1 MCSVCRDSYAPNL
14 INQCEECAAV
24 WVNVVAIFIFV
35 IIIAFVTWLVVFVT
49 LKEDSLPDSDHN
61 LVILLKIFISFIQV
75 IAMLG
80 EFEVNLPSFV
90 VNPPFYFC
98 LQRATS

>member
-1 MCSVCRDSYAPNL
+1 
-14 INQCEECAAV
+14 
-24 WVNVVAIFIFV
+24 VARGV
-35 IIIAFVTWLVVFVT
+35 RE

-90 VNPPFYFC
+90 AFYCTIVQAGSGSAGVNVSPITCLLPQWTFLDRLELRTPSLSQSRRRLPP
-98 LQRATS
+98 ATH